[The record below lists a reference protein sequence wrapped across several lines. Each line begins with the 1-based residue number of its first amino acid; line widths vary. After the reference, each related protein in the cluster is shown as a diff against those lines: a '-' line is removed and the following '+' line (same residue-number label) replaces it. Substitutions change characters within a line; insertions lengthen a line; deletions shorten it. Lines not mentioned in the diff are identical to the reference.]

1 MARTTRPAS
10 TPFPLSRRTH
20 PTLPQATGV
29 DTAPASK
36 AAAAAVAPPPPSDP
50 LAVWAPLAPEP
61 RGGKADDTP
70 ADIPPPPDHDGT
82 PCLKHDDSLWSHAD
96 HFRYRWDAYKRV
108 RAAIDEAEG
117 GLDAFS
123 QSYKKFGLHRGVGPD
138 GKAQGVWYREWAPAA
153 KAVALVG
160 EFNGWE
166 PREGDWAVRDDFGV
180 WSLFLP
186 DGADGTPAIKHRTKV
201 KTRLETAYGEWV
213 DRIPAW
219 IVWATQEWNEV
230 QFNGVYYDPPL
241 KGEPGVAPISPDH
254 AYTFKWPR
262 PTRPRALRIY
272 ECHVGMSSEEPR
284 VNSYLEFAKD
294 MLPRIRAAGYNAI
307 QIMAIQEHA
316 YYGSFG
322 YHVTNFFAPSS
333 RCGTPDELKY
343 MIDEAHRLGLIV
355 LMDIVHS
362 HASKNTNDGINMFDG
377 SEAGY
382 FHGGGRGYHW

>member
-1 MARTTRPAS
+1 M
-10 TPFPLSRRTH
+10 
-20 PTLPQATGV
+20 
-29 DTAPASK
+29 
-36 AAAAAVAPPPPSDP
+36 
-50 LAVWAPLAPEP
+50 
-61 RGGKADDTP
+61 
-70 ADIPPPPDHDGT
+70 
-82 PCLKHDDSLWSHAD
+82 
-96 HFRYRWDAYKRV
+96 
-108 RAAIDEAEG
+108 
-117 GLDAFS
+117 DAFS
-123 QSYKKFGLHRGVGPD
+123 QSYKKFGLHRGASPD
-138 GKAQGVWYREWAPAA
+138 GKTKGVWYREWAPAA

-160 EFNGWE
+160 EFNAWE

-186 DGADGTPAIKHRTKV
+186 DGKDGTPAIKHRTKV

-241 KGEPGVAPISPDH
+241 TGEPGVAPASPDH

-262 PTRPRALRIY
+262 PARPRALRIY

-284 VNSYLEFAKD
+284 VNSYLEFARSV
-294 MLPRIRAAGYNAI
+294 LPRVRAAGYNAI

-343 MIDEAHRLGLIV
+343 MIDEAHRLGLTV